1 MKELINLSDNIIK
14 LKRLELQVFADNEK
28 AIKLYKKFGF
38 LEESGTKVFCS

>member
-38 LEESGTKVFCS
+38 LEFCS

>member
-38 LEESGTKVFCS
+38 LEERGTKVFCS

>member
-38 LEESGTKVFCS
+38 LEERCTKVFCS